1 LEKHAQLL
9 EKVAQLVAEP
19 ILHRKKRPNYW
30 KMWPNQLPN
39 YYIKTHLESPKYL
52 HQIISETLKFQKNP
66 CLDTAYLGQNVK
78 QAFPA

>member
-1 LEKHAQLL
+1 
-9 EKVAQLVAEP
+9 
-19 ILHRKKRPNYW
+19 
-30 KMWPNQLPN
+30 MWPNQLPN